1 MKNITI
7 DGKRLKLQ
15 LWDTAGQERFKT
27 ITQTYYR
34 GASGIIL
41 VYSVTDRSSFNNIS
55 KWINQIDEQNEE
67 QIPKVLVG
75 NKADVN
81 QVERVVS
88 LQEGQQLAER
98 YKLPFFETSA
108 KENININEIFE
119 LLSRTVVARIESRTT
134 PTLQE
139 PARKLDDSLQPD
151 KKRMCC

>member
-1 MKNITI
+1 M
-7 DGKRLKLQ
+7 
-15 LWDTAGQERFKT
+15 
-27 ITQTYYR
+27 
-34 GASGIIL
+34 
-41 VYSVTDRSSFNNIS
+41 
-55 KWINQIDEQNEE
+55 
-67 QIPKVLVG
+67 G

-98 YKLPFFETSA
+98 YKLPFFEASA

>member
-1 MKNITI
+1 
-7 DGKRLKLQ
+7 
-15 LWDTAGQERFKT
+15 
-27 ITQTYYR
+27 
-34 GASGIIL
+34 
-41 VYSVTDRSSFNNIS
+41 
-55 KWINQIDEQNEE
+55 
-67 QIPKVLVG
+67 
-75 NKADVN
+75 VN

>member
-1 MKNITI
+1 M
-7 DGKRLKLQ
+7 
-15 LWDTAGQERFKT
+15 
-27 ITQTYYR
+27 
-34 GASGIIL
+34 
-41 VYSVTDRSSFNNIS
+41 
-55 KWINQIDEQNEE
+55 
-67 QIPKVLVG
+67 G

>member
-1 MKNITI
+1 M
-7 DGKRLKLQ
+7 
-15 LWDTAGQERFKT
+15 
-27 ITQTYYR
+27 
-34 GASGIIL
+34 
-41 VYSVTDRSSFNNIS
+41 
-55 KWINQIDEQNEE
+55 
-67 QIPKVLVG
+67 G

-81 QVERVVS
+81 QVDRVVS

-98 YKLPFFETSA
+98 YKLPFFEASA